1 MQQTLQCCLSCL
13 FLSFLVASFT
23 FYLAVSD
30 DRELT
35 ASAASEDNLISFVYL
50 NPPES
55 HFSGTEPEDTLG
67 TLTVS
72 GVASDGFDLTWKAN
86 HVYDNFT
93 VEYRESLPLGDV
105 REVQLPGDAGGS
117 RIRGLKPSTEYQIK
131 LYGVQNSQR
140 SALLEAVAFTGIT
153 SLFYSWAFVA
163 QITSPA
169 EM

>member
-1 MQQTLQCCLSCL
+1 MQHLKCWNSCVPL
-13 FLSFLVASFT
+13 CFLVASFT
-23 FYLAVSD
+23 FYLAISD

-72 GVASDGFDLTWKAN
+72 GVTPDGFDLTWKAN
-86 HVYDNFT
+86 QVYDNFT
-93 VEYRESLPLGDV
+93 VEYKESLPLGDV
-105 REVQLPGDAGGS
+105 REVQLPGDASGS
-117 RIRGLKPSTEYQIK
+117 RIRGLKASTEYQIK
-131 LYGVQNSQR
+131 LYGVKNSQR

-153 SLFYSWAFVA
+153 FCFTAGLS
-163 QITSPA
+163 
-169 EM
+169 